1 MRSGKALWLV
11 PVLMLALTAFATD
24 PSMARKLRSG
34 NAVPTSLPAA
44 DPALQAI
51 VWGETIRLEPPEG
64 GIGRYP
70 RLLHIR
76 QGKHAGDLLLFYQSG
91 QMGGDFGMYR
101 SPDNGHTWSGAEIVN
116 RATRDWNFASCNV
129 IQLQDGRLM
138 MSMQRRVRG
147 SNLAKDYYIDIR
159 YSDDGGESWG
169 APEPAFQGANWEAR
183 PFEVPH
189 DANGDGIP
197 DIYLFYTQF
206 VVPTDLSDA
215 VASRDDDYGLSVAII
230 ASYDGGRSWDN
241 LNDQRYTGRIIH
253 RNYQEQPGLPPDA
266 GSGGGMPT
274 AFLLPGDRVGF
285 VAEEILKANSPYVVA
300 NDPGD
305 WDWTGPA
312 FQGDWTDANY
322 DGRADNRIYPDNPA
336 NLWRVNQ
343 LEFGGAPYGVVLPDG
358 RIAVSTNS
366 NKRIK
371 VWVGDENARG
381 FVQQVPPFGT
391 DRAFYSFIEPISPR
405 EVLVGAGPTDETEA
419 FIYLR
424 RGTLQLQK
432 APARGTDAFACQPR
446 QRLWE
451 RAAKAA
457 RSTGPLTS
465 EPEPHRQHGSRRSTG
480 SHRRS

>member
-1 MRSGKALWLV
+1 MRFGKSLWLI
-11 PVLMLALTAFATD
+11 PLLCAALTTLAPTEAL
-24 PSMARKLRSG
+24 SRKLRKG
-34 NAVPTSLPAA
+34 VVFPTAQTAP
-44 DPALQAI
+44 DPVGQAI
-51 VWGETIRLEPPEG
+51 IWGESIRLDPPDG

-70 RLLHIR
+70 RLVQIK
-76 QGKHAGDLLLFYQSG
+76 QGSHAGDLLLFYQSG
-91 QMGGDFGMYR
+91 ATGGDFGMYR
-101 SPDNGHTWSGAEIVN
+101 SRDNGHTWSGAEIVN
-116 RATRDWNFASCNV
+116 RTTRNWNFASCNV
-129 IQLQDGRLM
+129 IELQDGRLM
-138 MSMQRRVRG
+138 MSMQRRARG
-147 SNLAKDYYIDIR
+147 SNLARDYYIDIR
-159 YSDDGGESWG
+159 FSDDGGESWG
-169 APEPAFQGANWEAR
+169 LPQQVFQGANWEGR

-189 DANGDGIP
+189 DANGDGTP

-206 VVPTDLSDA
+206 AVPTDVPDFM
-215 VASRDDDYGLSVAII
+215 ASRDDDFGLSVAII
-230 ASYDGGRSWDN
+230 ASYDGGRSWDK
-241 LNDQRYTGRIIH
+241 LNPQRYTGRIIH

-343 LEFGGAPYGVVLPDG
+343 LEFGGAPYGVVLQDG

-391 DRAFYSFIEPISPR
+391 DRAFYSFIEPISAR

-424 RGTLQLQK
+424 RGTLQ
-432 APARGTDAFACQPR
+432 
-446 QRLWE
+446 
-451 RAAKAA
+451 
-457 RSTGPLTS
+457 
-465 EPEPHRQHGSRRSTG
+465 
-480 SHRRS
+480 